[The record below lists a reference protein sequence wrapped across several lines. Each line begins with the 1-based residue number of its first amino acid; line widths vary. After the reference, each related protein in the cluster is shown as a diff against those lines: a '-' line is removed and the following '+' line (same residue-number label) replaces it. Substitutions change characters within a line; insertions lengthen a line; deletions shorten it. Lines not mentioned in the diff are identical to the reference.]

1 MIREVRRQKRFF
13 FAQTV
18 IVFMAMVALLIVS
31 GLQVLGATGLA
42 LAVGVIIFVAVWTQQ
57 QASAARPAN
66 ATRLHYPDA
75 PELVRLVQ
83 DLARRASLAEAP
95 ELYVLN
101 APLLNAATLGT
112 VKKPLLVVTPMLV
125 RALTYRELAGV
136 IAHEVTHIRH
146 RDLTFFR
153 IVEVV
158 AMITVVIAR
167 VGWVLL
173 LFYLPVAFMTQAHVP
188 ITVIA
193 VLLAA
198 PAASVLLQLGLSRS
212 REYAADLGAVEL
224 TGDPQGLASALQK
237 IDNIGRSYLHQML
250 PVPRKRD
257 SSVFRTHPPTD
268 RRVARLQALPEPS

>member
-66 ATRLHYPDA
+66 ATPLHYPDA

-83 DLARRASLAEAP
+83 DLARRASLAEPP

-167 VGWVLL
+167 VGWILL

-224 TGDPQGLASALQK
+224 TGDPEGLASALQK
-237 IDNIGRSYLHQML
+237 IDNIGRSYLQQML

-268 RRVARLQALPEPS
+268 RRVVRLQALPEPS